1 MTATEPEQ
9 PERPEQLERE
19 VATDPKPEGED
30 VAAWIADTVYAGYV
44 QFIARF
50 QNLTRRAAVNFTS
63 RSWAAQDA
71 DALKR
76 LAAHTDAVLRTVD
89 EIYPHLR
96 SIPDRRGAWRKA
108 RTSYRR
114 RITQRSDLE
123 LAETFFNSVTRR
135 IFTTIGVDNDV
146 ELRWFGASTLPRGMG
161 RSEMFQTWTRTQ
173 DSAAMVHSILESF
186 DFQVPWS
193 DLDGDARRV
202 AARIDAFLLD
212 SWDALDVDGI
222 DMLGTV
228 FYRNKGAYLV
238 GRLRHLNR
246 VTPIVFPIVHG
257 DDGIQ
262 VDTVLLTESQ
272 ASRLFSFTRSYFFV
286 EAPKPAELVGFCK
299 SMLPMKSI
307 SELYTSVG
315 FNQHGKT
322 TLYRSLYRH
331 MQNSHDK
338 IVRARGTPGMVMSVF
353 TLVSF
358 NVVFKII
365 KDRFDPPKN
374 TTPQAVRGRYR
385 LVAQHDRVGRMVDA
399 HEFENLSFDRD
410 RFDPDLLDELLTEA
424 SLTVR
429 VEGDQVVFSHVY
441 TERQVYPL
449 NLYLREMSA
458 DRAEAAALDWG
469 WAIKDLA
476 AANIWPG
483 DLFTKNFGVT
493 RHGSV
498 VFYDYDEITLLDA
511 CRFRRIPQSDN
522 HEHEMRATPWF
533 AVEPGD
539 VFPEQFPTFMAF
551 PTDVPHE
558 IWNRFQTVHG
568 DLFTADFWI
577 DVQHRLANQDIPEF
591 YPYPDRLRFRRG
603 DPTLPKIGSAQ

>member
-1 MTATEPEQ
+1 VTTTEPRREAAADLQ
-9 PERPEQLERE
+9 AADPEDIAP
-19 VATDPKPEGED
+19 
-30 VAAWIADTVYAGYV
+30 WIADTVYAGYV
-44 QFIARF
+44 EYIAAF
-50 QNLTRRAAVNFTS
+50 HNLTRRAAANFTS
-63 RSWAAQDA
+63 RSWTSQDA
-71 DALKR
+71 DAIKR
-76 LAAHTDAVLRTVD
+76 LLVHTEIVQRTVA
-89 EIYPHLR
+89 EVHPHLR
-96 SIPDRRGAWRKA
+96 TTPDRRGTWRTA
-108 RTSYRR
+108 RTAYKR
-114 RITQRSDLE
+114 RITQRTDLE

-146 ELRWFGASTLPRGMG
+146 ELRWFGASTLPRGLG
-161 RSEMFQTWTRTQ
+161 RSEMFGTWTRTGG
-173 DSAAMVHSILESF
+173 SAAMVQSILESY
-186 DFQVPWS
+186 DFGVPWV
-193 DLDGDARRV
+193 DLVGDARR
-202 AARIDAFLLD
+202 AGARIDAFLLD
-212 SWDALDVDGI
+212 SWDTLDLDGI
-222 DMLGTV
+222 DMLATV

-246 VTPIVFPIVHG
+246 VTPIVFPIIHG
-257 DDGIQ
+257 DGGIQ
-262 VDTVLLTESQ
+262 IDTVLLTESQ

-286 EAPKPAELVGFCK
+286 ETPKPAELVGFCK

-315 FNQHGKT
+315 FHQHGKT

-338 IVRARGTPGMVMSVF
+338 IMRARGTPGMVMSVF

-374 TTPQAVRGRYR
+374 TTRQAVRDRYR

-429 VEGDQVVFSHVY
+429 VEGDQVVISHVY

-511 CRFRRIPQSDN
+511 CRFRRIPQSDD
-522 HEHEMRATPWF
+522 HEHEMRSTPWF

-539 VFPEQFPTFMAF
+539 VFPEQFPTFMSF
-551 PTDVPHE
+551 PTDVPRE
-558 IWNRFQTVHG
+558 IWERFQTVHG
-568 DLFTADFWI
+568 DLFTPDFWI
-577 DVQHRLANQDIPEF
+577 DVQGRLAEDDVPEF
-591 YPYPDRLRFRRG
+591 FPYPDRLRFRRSG
-603 DPTLPKIGSAQ
+603 PTSPKVGSER

>member
-1 MTATEPEQ
+1 MTTTEPRREAAADLQ
-9 PERPEQLERE
+9 AADPE
-19 VATDPKPEGED
+19 DI
-30 VAAWIADTVYAGYV
+30 AAWIADTVYAGYV
-44 QFIARF
+44 EYIAAF
-50 QNLTRRAAVNFTS
+50 QNLTRRAAANFTS
-63 RSWAAQDA
+63 RSWTSQDA
-71 DALKR
+71 DAIKR
-76 LAAHTDAVLRTVD
+76 LLVHTEIVQRTVA
-89 EIYPHLR
+89 EVHPHLR
-96 SIPDRRGAWRKA
+96 TTPDRRGTWRTA
-108 RTSYRR
+108 RTAYKR
-114 RITQRSDLE
+114 RITQRTDLE

-146 ELRWFGASTLPRGMG
+146 ELRWFGASTLPRGLG
-161 RSEMFQTWTRTQ
+161 RSEMFGTWTRTGG
-173 DSAAMVHSILESF
+173 SAAMVQSILESY
-186 DFQVPWS
+186 DFGVPWV
-193 DLDGDARRV
+193 DLVGDARR
-202 AARIDAFLLD
+202 AGARIDAFLLD
-212 SWDALDVDGI
+212 SWDTLDLDGI
-222 DMLGTV
+222 DMLSTV

-246 VTPIVFPIVHG
+246 VTPIVFPIIHG
-257 DDGIQ
+257 DGGIQ
-262 VDTVLLTESQ
+262 IDTVLLTESQ

-286 EAPKPAELVGFCK
+286 ETPKPAELVGFCK

-315 FNQHGKT
+315 FHQHGKT

-338 IVRARGTPGMVMSVF
+338 IMRARGTPGMVMSVF

-374 TTPQAVRGRYR
+374 TTRQAVRDRYR

-429 VEGDQVVFSHVY
+429 VEGDQVVISHVY

-511 CRFRRIPQSDN
+511 CRFRRIPQSDD
-522 HEHEMRATPWF
+522 HEHEMRSTPWF

-539 VFPEQFPTFMAF
+539 IFPEQFPTFMSF
-551 PTDVPHE
+551 PTDVPRE
-558 IWNRFQTVHG
+558 IWERFQTVHG
-568 DLFTADFWI
+568 DLFTPDFWI
-577 DVQHRLANQDIPEF
+577 NVQGRLAENDVPEF

-603 DPTLPKIGSAQ
+603 GPTSPKVGSEQ

>member
-1 MTATEPEQ
+1 VTATEPEQ

-173 DSAAMVHSILESF
+173 DSAAMVHSILGSF

-246 VTPIVFPIVHG
+246 VTPIVFPVVHG

-374 TTPQAVRGRYR
+374 TTPQAVRDRYR

-429 VEGDQVVFSHVY
+429 VEGDQVVISHVY

-511 CRFRRIPQSDN
+511 CRFRRIPQSDD

-603 DPTLPKIGSAQ
+603 GPTLPKIGSAQ

>member
-1 MTATEPEQ
+1 VSTGEPVTEI
-9 PERPEQLERE
+9 
-19 VATDPKPEGED
+19 DPADDGD

-44 QFIARF
+44 EFIATF
-50 QNLTRRAAVNFTS
+50 QSLTRRAATNFSS
-63 RSWAAQDA
+63 RSWPTQDA
-71 DALKR
+71 DAVKR
-76 LAAHTDAVLRTVD
+76 LSAHTEVVQKTVA
-89 EIYPHLR
+89 EIHPHLR
-96 SIPDRRGAWRKA
+96 ATPDRRGAWRTA

-146 ELRWFGASTLPRGMG
+146 ELRWFGASTLPRGLD
-161 RSEMFQTWTRTQ
+161 RSETFGTWTRTRG
-173 DSAAMVHSILESF
+173 SAAMVEAILESY
-186 DFQVPWS
+186 DFGVPWV
-193 DLDGDARRV
+193 DLNGDARR
-202 AARIDAFLLD
+202 AGARLDAFLLD
-212 SWDALDVDGI
+212 SWDTLDLDGI
-222 DMLGTV
+222 DMLDTV

-246 VTPIVFPIVHG
+246 VTPVVFPVLHG
-257 DDGIQ
+257 EALHGEEGIQ
-262 VDTVLLTESQ
+262 LDTVLLTESQ

-286 EAPKPAELVGFCK
+286 ETPKPAALVGFCK

-358 NVVFKII
+358 NVVFKVI

-374 TTPQAVRGRYR
+374 TTRQAVRDRYR

-410 RFDPDLLDELLTEA
+410 RFDPDLLEELLTEA
-424 SLTVR
+424 ALTVR
-429 VEGDQVVFSHVY
+429 VEDDQVVISHVY

-469 WAIKDLA
+469 CAIKDLA

-498 VFYDYDEITLLDA
+498 VFYDYDEITLLDE
-511 CRFRRIPQSDN
+511 CRFRHIPQSDD
-522 HEHEMRATPWF
+522 HEHEMRSTPWF
-533 AVEPGD
+533 AIEPGD
-539 VFPEQFPTFMAF
+539 VFPEQFPTFMSF
-551 PTDVPHE
+551 PSGVPSE
-558 IWNRFQTVHG
+558 IWERFRTVHG
-568 DLFTADFWI
+568 DLFTTDFWI
-577 DVQHRLANQDIPEF
+577 DVQGRLAEHDVPDF

-603 DPTLPKIGSAQ
+603 GPLLPKVGSAP

>member
-1 MTATEPEQ
+1 MTTTEPRREAAADLQ
-9 PERPEQLERE
+9 AADPE
-19 VATDPKPEGED
+19 DI
-30 VAAWIADTVYAGYV
+30 AAWIADTVYAGYV
-44 QFIARF
+44 EYIAAF
-50 QNLTRRAAVNFTS
+50 QNLTRRAAANFTS
-63 RSWAAQDA
+63 RSWTSQDA
-71 DALKR
+71 DAIKR
-76 LAAHTDAVLRTVD
+76 LLVHTEIVQRTVA
-89 EIYPHLR
+89 EVHPHLR
-96 SIPDRRGAWRKA
+96 TTPDRRGTWRTA
-108 RTSYRR
+108 RTAYKR
-114 RITQRSDLE
+114 RITQRTDLE

-146 ELRWFGASTLPRGMG
+146 ELRWFGASTLPRGLG
-161 RSEMFQTWTRTQ
+161 RSEMFGTWTRTGG
-173 DSAAMVHSILESF
+173 SAAMVQSILESY
-186 DFQVPWS
+186 DFGVPWA
-193 DLDGDARRV
+193 DLVGDARR
-202 AARIDAFLLD
+202 AGARIDAFLLD
-212 SWDALDVDGI
+212 SWDTLDLDGI
-222 DMLGTV
+222 DMLATV

-246 VTPIVFPIVHG
+246 VTPIVFPIIHG
-257 DDGIQ
+257 DGGIQ
-262 VDTVLLTESQ
+262 IDTVLLTESQ

-286 EAPKPAELVGFCK
+286 ETPKPAELVGFCK

-315 FNQHGKT
+315 FHQHGKT

-338 IVRARGTPGMVMSVF
+338 IMRARGTPGMVMSVF

-374 TTPQAVRGRYR
+374 TTRQAVRDRYR

-429 VEGDQVVFSHVY
+429 VEGDQVVISHVY

-511 CRFRRIPQSDN
+511 CRFRRIPQSDD
-522 HEHEMRATPWF
+522 HEHEMRSTPWF

-539 VFPEQFPTFMAF
+539 IFPEQFPTFMSF
-551 PTDVPHE
+551 PTDVPRE
-558 IWNRFQTVHG
+558 IWERFQTVHG
-568 DLFTADFWI
+568 DLFTPDFWI
-577 DVQHRLANQDIPEF
+577 DVQGRLAEDDVPEF
-591 YPYPDRLRFRRG
+591 FPYPDRLRFRRG
-603 DPTLPKIGSAQ
+603 GPTSPKVGSAR

>member
-1 MTATEPEQ
+1 MTTTEPGREAAADLQ
-9 PERPEQLERE
+9 AANPE
-19 VATDPKPEGED
+19 DI
-30 VAAWIADTVYAGYV
+30 AAWIADTVYAGYV
-44 QFIARF
+44 EYIAAF
-50 QNLTRRAAVNFTS
+50 QNLTRRAAANFTS
-63 RSWAAQDA
+63 RSWTSQDA
-71 DALKR
+71 DAIKR
-76 LAAHTDAVLRTVD
+76 LLVHTEIVQRTVA
-89 EIYPHLR
+89 EVHPHLR
-96 SIPDRRGAWRKA
+96 TTPDRRGTWRTA
-108 RTSYRR
+108 RTAYKR
-114 RITQRSDLE
+114 RITQRTDLE

-146 ELRWFGASTLPRGMG
+146 ELRWFGASTLPRGLG
-161 RSEMFQTWTRTQ
+161 RSEMFGTWTRTEG
-173 DSAAMVHSILESF
+173 SAAMVQSILESY
-186 DFQVPWS
+186 DFGVPWV
-193 DLDGDARRV
+193 DLVGDARR
-202 AARIDAFLLD
+202 AGARIDAFLLD
-212 SWDALDVDGI
+212 SWDTLDLDGI
-222 DMLGTV
+222 DMLATV

-246 VTPIVFPIVHG
+246 VTPIVFPIIHG
-257 DDGIQ
+257 DGGIQ
-262 VDTVLLTESQ
+262 IDTVLLTESQ

-286 EAPKPAELVGFCK
+286 ETPKPAELVGFCK

-315 FNQHGKT
+315 FHQHGKT

-338 IVRARGTPGMVMSVF
+338 IMRARGTPGMVMSVF

-374 TTPQAVRGRYR
+374 TTRQAVRDRYR

-429 VEGDQVVFSHVY
+429 VEGDQVVISHVY

-511 CRFRRIPQSDN
+511 CRFRRIPQSDD
-522 HEHEMRATPWF
+522 HEHEMRSTPWF

-539 VFPEQFPTFMAF
+539 VFPEQFPTFMSF
-551 PTDVPHE
+551 PTDVPRE
-558 IWNRFQTVHG
+558 IWERFQTVHG
-568 DLFTADFWI
+568 DLFTPDFWI
-577 DVQHRLANQDIPEF
+577 DVQGRLAEDDVPEF
-591 YPYPDRLRFRRG
+591 FPYPDRLRFRRSG
-603 DPTLPKIGSAQ
+603 PTSPKVGSER

>member
-1 MTATEPEQ
+1 MTTTQPRREAAADLQAADPEDIA
-9 PERPEQLERE
+9 P
-19 VATDPKPEGED
+19 
-30 VAAWIADTVYAGYV
+30 WIADTVYAGYV
-44 QFIARF
+44 EYIAAF
-50 QNLTRRAAVNFTS
+50 QNLTRRAAANFTT
-63 RSWAAQDA
+63 RSWTSQDA
-71 DALKR
+71 DAIKR
-76 LAAHTDAVLRTVD
+76 LLVHTEIVQRTVA
-89 EIYPHLR
+89 EVHPHLR
-96 SIPDRRGAWRKA
+96 TTPDRRGTWRTA
-108 RTSYRR
+108 RTAYKR
-114 RITQRSDLE
+114 RITQRTDLE

-146 ELRWFGASTLPRGMG
+146 ELRWFGASTLPRGLG
-161 RSEMFQTWTRTQ
+161 RSEMFGTWTRTGG
-173 DSAAMVHSILESF
+173 SAAMAQSILESY
-186 DFQVPWS
+186 DFGVPWV
-193 DLDGDARRV
+193 DLVGDARR
-202 AARIDAFLLD
+202 AGARIDAFLLD
-212 SWDALDVDGI
+212 SWDTLDLDGI
-222 DMLGTV
+222 DMLATV

-246 VTPIVFPIVHG
+246 VTPIVFPIIHG
-257 DDGIQ
+257 DGGIQ
-262 VDTVLLTESQ
+262 IDTVLLTESQ

-286 EAPKPAELVGFCK
+286 ETPKPAELVGFCK

-315 FNQHGKT
+315 FHQHGKT

-338 IVRARGTPGMVMSVF
+338 IMRARGTPGMVMSVF

-374 TTPQAVRGRYR
+374 TTRQAVRDRYR

-429 VEGDQVVFSHVY
+429 VEGDQVVISHVY

-511 CRFRRIPQSDN
+511 CRFRRIPQSDD
-522 HEHEMRATPWF
+522 HEHEMRSTPWF

-539 VFPEQFPTFMAF
+539 IFPEQFPTFMSF
-551 PTDVPHE
+551 PTDVPRE
-558 IWNRFQTVHG
+558 IWERFQTVHG
-568 DLFTADFWI
+568 DLFTPDFWI
-577 DVQHRLANQDIPEF
+577 DVQGRLAEDDIPEF

-603 DPTLPKIGSAQ
+603 GPTSPKVGSAR

>member
-1 MTATEPEQ
+1 MTTTEPRREAAADLQ
-9 PERPEQLERE
+9 AADPEDIAP
-19 VATDPKPEGED
+19 
-30 VAAWIADTVYAGYV
+30 WIADTVYAGYV
-44 QFIARF
+44 EYIAAF
-50 QNLTRRAAVNFTS
+50 QNLTRRAAANFTS
-63 RSWAAQDA
+63 RSWTSQDA
-71 DALKR
+71 DAIKR
-76 LAAHTDAVLRTVD
+76 LLVHTEIVQRTVA
-89 EIYPHLR
+89 EVHPHLR
-96 SIPDRRGAWRKA
+96 TTPDRRGTWRTA
-108 RTSYRR
+108 RTAYKR
-114 RITQRSDLE
+114 RITQRTDLE

-146 ELRWFGASTLPRGMG
+146 ELRWFGASTLPRGLG
-161 RSEMFQTWTRTQ
+161 RSEMFGTWTRTGG
-173 DSAAMVHSILESF
+173 SAAMVQSILESY
-186 DFQVPWS
+186 DFGVPWV
-193 DLDGDARRV
+193 DLVGDARR
-202 AARIDAFLLD
+202 AGARIDAFLLD
-212 SWDALDVDGI
+212 SWDTLDLDGI
-222 DMLGTV
+222 DMLATV

-246 VTPIVFPIVHG
+246 VTPIVFPIIHG
-257 DDGIQ
+257 DGGIQ
-262 VDTVLLTESQ
+262 IDTVLLTESQ

-286 EAPKPAELVGFCK
+286 ETPKPAELVGFCK

-315 FNQHGKT
+315 FHQHGKT

-338 IVRARGTPGMVMSVF
+338 IMRARGTPGMVMSVF

-374 TTPQAVRGRYR
+374 TTRQAVRDRYR

-429 VEGDQVVFSHVY
+429 VEGDQVVISHVY

-511 CRFRRIPQSDN
+511 CRFRRIPQSDD
-522 HEHEMRATPWF
+522 HEHEMRSTPWF

-539 VFPEQFPTFMAF
+539 VFPEQFPTFMSF
-551 PTDVPHE
+551 PTDVPRE
-558 IWNRFQTVHG
+558 IWERFQTVHG
-568 DLFTADFWI
+568 DLFTPDFWI
-577 DVQHRLANQDIPEF
+577 DVQGRLAEDDVPEF
-591 YPYPDRLRFRRG
+591 FPYPDRLRFRRSG
-603 DPTLPKIGSAQ
+603 PTSPKVGSER

>member
-1 MTATEPEQ
+1 MTTTQPRREAAADLQAADPE
-9 PERPEQLERE
+9 
-19 VATDPKPEGED
+19 DI
-30 VAAWIADTVYAGYV
+30 AAWIADTVYAGYV
-44 QFIARF
+44 EYIAAF
-50 QNLTRRAAVNFTS
+50 QNLTRRAAANFTT
-63 RSWAAQDA
+63 RSWTSQDA
-71 DALKR
+71 DAIKR
-76 LAAHTDAVLRTVD
+76 LLVHAEIVQRTVA
-89 EIYPHLR
+89 EVHPHLR
-96 SIPDRRGAWRKA
+96 TTPDRRGTWRTA
-108 RTSYRR
+108 RTAYKR
-114 RITQRSDLE
+114 RITQRTDLE

-146 ELRWFGASTLPRGMG
+146 ELRWFGASTLPRGLG
-161 RSEMFQTWTRTQ
+161 RSEMFETWTRTGG
-173 DSAAMVHSILESF
+173 SAAMVQSILESY
-186 DFQVPWS
+186 DFGVPWV
-193 DLDGDARRV
+193 DLVGDARR
-202 AARIDAFLLD
+202 AGARIDAFLLD
-212 SWDALDVDGI
+212 SWDTLDLDGI
-222 DMLGTV
+222 DMLATV

-246 VTPIVFPIVHG
+246 VTPIVFPIIHG
-257 DDGIQ
+257 DGGIQ
-262 VDTVLLTESQ
+262 IDTVLLTESQ

-286 EAPKPAELVGFCK
+286 ETPKPAELVGFCK

-315 FNQHGKT
+315 FHQHGKT

-338 IVRARGTPGMVMSVF
+338 IMRARGTPGMVMSVF

-374 TTPQAVRGRYR
+374 TTRQAVRDRYR

-429 VEGDQVVFSHVY
+429 VEGDQVVISHVY

-511 CRFRRIPQSDN
+511 CRFRRIPQSDD
-522 HEHEMRATPWF
+522 HEHEMRSTPWF

-539 VFPEQFPTFMAF
+539 IFPEQFPTFMSF
-551 PTDVPHE
+551 PTDVPRE
-558 IWNRFQTVHG
+558 IWERFQAVHG
-568 DLFTADFWI
+568 DLFTPDFWI
-577 DVQHRLANQDIPEF
+577 DVQGRLAEDDIPEF

-603 DPTLPKIGSAQ
+603 GPTSPKIGSAR

>member
-1 MTATEPEQ
+1 MTTTEPGREAAADLQ
-9 PERPEQLERE
+9 AANPE
-19 VATDPKPEGED
+19 DI
-30 VAAWIADTVYAGYV
+30 AAWIADTVYAGYV
-44 QFIARF
+44 EYIAAF
-50 QNLTRRAAVNFTS
+50 HNLTRRAAANFTS
-63 RSWAAQDA
+63 RSWTSQDA
-71 DALKR
+71 DAIKR
-76 LAAHTDAVLRTVD
+76 LLVHTEIVQRTVA
-89 EIYPHLR
+89 EVHPHLR
-96 SIPDRRGAWRKA
+96 TTPDRRGTWRTA
-108 RTSYRR
+108 RTAYKR
-114 RITQRSDLE
+114 RITQRTDLE

-146 ELRWFGASTLPRGMG
+146 ELRWFGASTLPRGLG
-161 RSEMFQTWTRTQ
+161 RSEMFGTWTRTGG
-173 DSAAMVHSILESF
+173 SAAMVQSILESY
-186 DFQVPWS
+186 DFGVPWV
-193 DLDGDARRV
+193 DLVGDARR
-202 AARIDAFLLD
+202 AGARIDAFLLD
-212 SWDALDVDGI
+212 SWDTLDLDGI
-222 DMLGTV
+222 DMLATV

-246 VTPIVFPIVHG
+246 VTPIVFPIIHG
-257 DDGIQ
+257 DGGIQ
-262 VDTVLLTESQ
+262 IDTVLLTESQ

-286 EAPKPAELVGFCK
+286 ETPKPAELVGFCK

-315 FNQHGKT
+315 FHQHGKT

-338 IVRARGTPGMVMSVF
+338 IMRARGTPGMVMSVF

-374 TTPQAVRGRYR
+374 TTRQAVRDRYR

-429 VEGDQVVFSHVY
+429 VEGDQVVISHVY

-511 CRFRRIPQSDN
+511 CRFRRIPQSDD
-522 HEHEMRATPWF
+522 HEHEMRSTPWF

-539 VFPEQFPTFMAF
+539 VFPEQFPTFMSF
-551 PTDVPHE
+551 PTDVPRE
-558 IWNRFQTVHG
+558 IWERFQTVHG
-568 DLFTADFWI
+568 DLFTPDFWI
-577 DVQHRLANQDIPEF
+577 DVQGRLAEDDVPEF
-591 YPYPDRLRFRRG
+591 FPYPDRLRFRRSG
-603 DPTLPKIGSAQ
+603 PTSPKVGSER

>member
-1 MTATEPEQ
+1 MTTTEPRREAAADLQ
-9 PERPEQLERE
+9 AADPE
-19 VATDPKPEGED
+19 DI
-30 VAAWIADTVYAGYV
+30 AAWIADTVYAGYV
-44 QFIARF
+44 EYIAAF
-50 QNLTRRAAVNFTS
+50 QNLTRRAATNFTT
-63 RSWAAQDA
+63 RSWTSQDA
-71 DALKR
+71 DAIKR
-76 LAAHTDAVLRTVD
+76 LLVHAEIVQRTVA
-89 EIYPHLR
+89 EVHPHLR
-96 SIPDRRGAWRKA
+96 TTPDRRGTWRTA
-108 RTSYRR
+108 RTAYKR
-114 RITQRSDLE
+114 RITQRTDLE

-146 ELRWFGASTLPRGMG
+146 ELRWFGASTLPRGLG
-161 RSEMFQTWTRTQ
+161 RSEMFETWTRTGG
-173 DSAAMVHSILESF
+173 SAAMVQSILESY
-186 DFQVPWS
+186 DFGVPWV
-193 DLDGDARRV
+193 DLVGDARR
-202 AARIDAFLLD
+202 AGARIDAFLLD
-212 SWDALDVDGI
+212 SWATLDLDGI
-222 DMLGTV
+222 DMLATV

-246 VTPIVFPIVHG
+246 VTPIVFPIIHG
-257 DDGIQ
+257 DGGIQ
-262 VDTVLLTESQ
+262 IDTVLLTESQ

-286 EAPKPAELVGFCK
+286 ETPKPAELVGFCK

-315 FNQHGKT
+315 FHQHGKT

-338 IVRARGTPGMVMSVF
+338 IMRARGTPGMVMSVF

-374 TTPQAVRGRYR
+374 TTRQAVRDRYR

-429 VEGDQVVFSHVY
+429 VEGDQVVISHVY

-511 CRFRRIPQSDN
+511 CRFRRIPQSDD
-522 HEHEMRATPWF
+522 HEHEMRSTPWF

-539 VFPEQFPTFMAF
+539 IFPEQFPTFMSF
-551 PTDVPHE
+551 PTDVPRE
-558 IWNRFQTVHG
+558 IWERFQTVHG
-568 DLFTADFWI
+568 DLFTPDFWI
-577 DVQHRLANQDIPEF
+577 DVQGRLAEDDIPEF

-603 DPTLPKIGSAQ
+603 GPTSPKVGSAR

>member
-1 MTATEPEQ
+1 MTTTQPRREAAADLQAADPE
-9 PERPEQLERE
+9 
-19 VATDPKPEGED
+19 DI
-30 VAAWIADTVYAGYV
+30 AAWIADTVYAGYV
-44 QFIARF
+44 EYIAAF
-50 QNLTRRAAVNFTS
+50 QNLTRRAAANFTT
-63 RSWAAQDA
+63 RSWTSQDA
-71 DALKR
+71 DAIKR
-76 LAAHTDAVLRTVD
+76 LLVHTEIVQRTVA
-89 EIYPHLR
+89 EVHPHLR
-96 SIPDRRGAWRKA
+96 TTPDRRGTWRTA
-108 RTSYRR
+108 RTAYKR
-114 RITQRSDLE
+114 RITQRTDLE

-146 ELRWFGASTLPRGMG
+146 ELRWFGASTLPRGLG
-161 RSEMFQTWTRTQ
+161 RSEMFGTWTRTGG
-173 DSAAMVHSILESF
+173 SAAMVQSILESY
-186 DFQVPWS
+186 DFGVPWV
-193 DLDGDARRV
+193 DLVGDARR
-202 AARIDAFLLD
+202 AGARIDAFLLD
-212 SWDALDVDGI
+212 SWATLDLDGI
-222 DMLGTV
+222 DMLATV

-246 VTPIVFPIVHG
+246 VTPIVFPIIHG
-257 DDGIQ
+257 DGGIQ
-262 VDTVLLTESQ
+262 IDTVLLTESQ

-286 EAPKPAELVGFCK
+286 ETPKPAELVGFCK

-315 FNQHGKT
+315 FHQHGKT

-338 IVRARGTPGMVMSVF
+338 IMRARGTPGMVMSVF

-374 TTPQAVRGRYR
+374 TTRQAVRDRYR

-429 VEGDQVVFSHVY
+429 VEGDQVVISHVY

-511 CRFRRIPQSDN
+511 CRFRRIPQSDD
-522 HEHEMRATPWF
+522 HEHEMRSTPWF

-539 VFPEQFPTFMAF
+539 IFPEQFPTFMSF
-551 PTDVPHE
+551 PTDVPRE
-558 IWNRFQTVHG
+558 IWERFQAVHG
-568 DLFTADFWI
+568 DLFTPDFWI
-577 DVQHRLANQDIPEF
+577 DVQGRLAEDDIPEF

-603 DPTLPKIGSAQ
+603 GPTSPKVGSAR

>member
-1 MTATEPEQ
+1 MTTTQPRREAAADLQAADPEDIA
-9 PERPEQLERE
+9 P
-19 VATDPKPEGED
+19 
-30 VAAWIADTVYAGYV
+30 WIADTVYAGYV
-44 QFIARF
+44 EYIAAF
-50 QNLTRRAAVNFTS
+50 QNLTRRAAANFTT
-63 RSWAAQDA
+63 RSWTSQDA
-71 DALKR
+71 DAIKR
-76 LAAHTDAVLRTVD
+76 LLVHTEIVQRTVA
-89 EIYPHLR
+89 EVHPHLR
-96 SIPDRRGAWRKA
+96 TTPDRRGTWRTA
-108 RTSYRR
+108 RTAYKR
-114 RITQRSDLE
+114 RITQRTDLE

-146 ELRWFGASTLPRGMG
+146 ELRWFGASTLPRGLG
-161 RSEMFQTWTRTQ
+161 RSEMFETWTRTGG
-173 DSAAMVHSILESF
+173 SAAMVQSILESY
-186 DFQVPWS
+186 DFGVPWV
-193 DLDGDARRV
+193 DLVGDARR
-202 AARIDAFLLD
+202 AGARIDAFLLD
-212 SWDALDVDGI
+212 SWDTLDLDGI
-222 DMLGTV
+222 DMLATV

-246 VTPIVFPIVHG
+246 VTPIVFPIIHG
-257 DDGIQ
+257 DGGIQ
-262 VDTVLLTESQ
+262 IDTVLLTESQ

-286 EAPKPAELVGFCK
+286 ETPKPAELVGFCK

-315 FNQHGKT
+315 FHQHGKT

-338 IVRARGTPGMVMSVF
+338 IMRARGTPGMVMSVF

-374 TTPQAVRGRYR
+374 TTRQAVRDRYR

-429 VEGDQVVFSHVY
+429 VEGDQVVISHVY

-511 CRFRRIPQSDN
+511 CRFRRIPQSDD
-522 HEHEMRATPWF
+522 HEHEMRSTPWF

-539 VFPEQFPTFMAF
+539 IFPEQFPTFMSF
-551 PTDVPHE
+551 PTDVPRE
-558 IWNRFQTVHG
+558 IWERFQTVHG
-568 DLFTADFWI
+568 DLFTPDFWI
-577 DVQHRLANQDIPEF
+577 DVQGRLAEDDIPEF

-603 DPTLPKIGSAQ
+603 GPTSPKVGSAR

>member
-1 MTATEPEQ
+1 MTTTEPGREAAADLQ
-9 PERPEQLERE
+9 AADPEDIAP
-19 VATDPKPEGED
+19 
-30 VAAWIADTVYAGYV
+30 WIADTVYAGYV
-44 QFIARF
+44 EYIAAF
-50 QNLTRRAAVNFTS
+50 HNLTRRAAANFTS
-63 RSWAAQDA
+63 RSWTSQDA
-71 DALKR
+71 DAIKR
-76 LAAHTDAVLRTVD
+76 LLVHTEIVQRTVA
-89 EIYPHLR
+89 EVHPHLR
-96 SIPDRRGAWRKA
+96 TTPDRRGTWRTA
-108 RTSYRR
+108 RTAYKR
-114 RITQRSDLE
+114 RITQRTDLE

-146 ELRWFGASTLPRGMG
+146 ELRWFGASTLPRGLG
-161 RSEMFQTWTRTQ
+161 RSEMFGTWTRTGG
-173 DSAAMVHSILESF
+173 SAAMVQSILESY
-186 DFQVPWS
+186 DFGVPWV
-193 DLDGDARRV
+193 DLVGDARR
-202 AARIDAFLLD
+202 AGARIDAFLLD
-212 SWDALDVDGI
+212 SWDTLDLDGI
-222 DMLGTV
+222 DMLATV

-246 VTPIVFPIVHG
+246 VTPIVFPIIHG
-257 DDGIQ
+257 DGGIQ
-262 VDTVLLTESQ
+262 IDTVLLTESQ

-286 EAPKPAELVGFCK
+286 ETPKPAELVGFCK

-315 FNQHGKT
+315 FHQHGKT

-338 IVRARGTPGMVMSVF
+338 IMRARGTPGMVMSVF

-374 TTPQAVRGRYR
+374 TTRQAVRDRYR

-429 VEGDQVVFSHVY
+429 VEGDQVVVSHVY

-511 CRFRRIPQSDN
+511 CRFRRIPQSDD
-522 HEHEMRATPWF
+522 HEHEMRSTPWF

-539 VFPEQFPTFMAF
+539 VFPEQFPTFMSF
-551 PTDVPHE
+551 PADVPRE
-558 IWNRFQTVHG
+558 IWERFQTVHG
-568 DLFTADFWI
+568 DLFTPDFWI
-577 DVQHRLANQDIPEF
+577 DVQGRLAEDDVPEF
-591 YPYPDRLRFRRG
+591 FPYPDRLRFRRSG
-603 DPTLPKIGSAQ
+603 PTSPKVGSER

>member
-1 MTATEPEQ
+1 VTTTEPRREAAADLQ
-9 PERPEQLERE
+9 AADPEDIAP
-19 VATDPKPEGED
+19 
-30 VAAWIADTVYAGYV
+30 WIADTVYAGYV
-44 QFIARF
+44 EYIAAF
-50 QNLTRRAAVNFTS
+50 QNLTRRAAANFTS
-63 RSWAAQDA
+63 RSWTSQDA
-71 DALKR
+71 DAIKR
-76 LAAHTDAVLRTVD
+76 LLVHTEIVQRTVA
-89 EIYPHLR
+89 EVHPHLR
-96 SIPDRRGAWRKA
+96 TTPDRRGTWRTA
-108 RTSYRR
+108 RTAYKR
-114 RITQRSDLE
+114 RITQRTDLE

-146 ELRWFGASTLPRGMG
+146 ELRWFGASTLPRGLG
-161 RSEMFQTWTRTQ
+161 RSEMFGTWTRTGG
-173 DSAAMVHSILESF
+173 SAAMVQSILESY
-186 DFQVPWS
+186 DFGVPWV
-193 DLDGDARRV
+193 DLVGDARR
-202 AARIDAFLLD
+202 AGARIDAFLLD
-212 SWDALDVDGI
+212 SWDTLDLDGI
-222 DMLGTV
+222 DMLATV

-246 VTPIVFPIVHG
+246 VTPIVFPIIHG
-257 DDGIQ
+257 DGGIQ
-262 VDTVLLTESQ
+262 IDTVLLTESQ

-286 EAPKPAELVGFCK
+286 ETPKPAELVGFCK

-315 FNQHGKT
+315 FHQHGKT

-338 IVRARGTPGMVMSVF
+338 IMRARGTPGMVMSVF

-374 TTPQAVRGRYR
+374 TTRQAVRDRYR

-429 VEGDQVVFSHVY
+429 VEGDQVVVSHVY

-511 CRFRRIPQSDN
+511 CRFRRIPQSDD
-522 HEHEMRATPWF
+522 HEHEMRSTPWF

-539 VFPEQFPTFMAF
+539 VFPEQFPTFMSF
-551 PTDVPHE
+551 PTDVPRE
-558 IWNRFQTVHG
+558 IWERFQTVHG
-568 DLFTADFWI
+568 DLFTPDFWI
-577 DVQHRLANQDIPEF
+577 DVQGRLAEDDVPEF
-591 YPYPDRLRFRRG
+591 FPYPDRLRFRRSG
-603 DPTLPKIGSAQ
+603 PTSPKVGSER

>member
-1 MTATEPEQ
+1 MTTTEPRREAAADLQ
-9 PERPEQLERE
+9 AADPEDIAP
-19 VATDPKPEGED
+19 
-30 VAAWIADTVYAGYV
+30 WIADTVYAGYV
-44 QFIARF
+44 EYIAAF
-50 QNLTRRAAVNFTS
+50 QNLTRRAAANFTT
-63 RSWAAQDA
+63 RSWTSQDA
-71 DALKR
+71 DAIKR
-76 LAAHTDAVLRTVD
+76 LLVHTEIVQRTVA
-89 EIYPHLR
+89 EVHPHLR
-96 SIPDRRGAWRKA
+96 TTPDRRGTWRTA
-108 RTSYRR
+108 RTAYKR
-114 RITQRSDLE
+114 RITQRTDLE

-146 ELRWFGASTLPRGMG
+146 ELRWFGASTLPRGLG
-161 RSEMFQTWTRTQ
+161 RSEMFGTWTRTGG
-173 DSAAMVHSILESF
+173 SAAMAQSILESY
-186 DFQVPWS
+186 DFGVPWV
-193 DLDGDARRV
+193 DLVGDARR
-202 AARIDAFLLD
+202 AGARIDAFLLD
-212 SWDALDVDGI
+212 SWATLDLDGI
-222 DMLGTV
+222 DMLATV

-246 VTPIVFPIVHG
+246 VTPIVFPIIHG
-257 DDGIQ
+257 DGGIQ
-262 VDTVLLTESQ
+262 IDTVLLTESQ

-286 EAPKPAELVGFCK
+286 ETPKPAELVGFCK

-315 FNQHGKT
+315 FHQHGKT

-338 IVRARGTPGMVMSVF
+338 IMRARGTPGMVMSVF

-374 TTPQAVRGRYR
+374 TTRQAVRDRYR

-429 VEGDQVVFSHVY
+429 VEGDQVVISHVY

-511 CRFRRIPQSDN
+511 CRFRRIPQSDD
-522 HEHEMRATPWF
+522 HEHEMRSTPWF

-539 VFPEQFPTFMAF
+539 IFPEQFPTFMSF
-551 PTDVPHE
+551 PTDVPRE
-558 IWNRFQTVHG
+558 IWERFQAVHG
-568 DLFTADFWI
+568 DLFTPDFWI
-577 DVQHRLANQDIPEF
+577 DVQGRLAEDDIPEF

-603 DPTLPKIGSAQ
+603 GPTSPKVGSAR

>member
-1 MTATEPEQ
+1 MTTTQPRREAAADLQAADPE
-9 PERPEQLERE
+9 
-19 VATDPKPEGED
+19 DI
-30 VAAWIADTVYAGYV
+30 AAWIADTVYAGYV
-44 QFIARF
+44 EYIAAF
-50 QNLTRRAAVNFTS
+50 QNLTRRAAANFTT
-63 RSWAAQDA
+63 RSWTSQDA
-71 DALKR
+71 DAIKR
-76 LAAHTDAVLRTVD
+76 LLVHAEIVQRTVA
-89 EIYPHLR
+89 EVHPHLR
-96 SIPDRRGAWRKA
+96 TTPDRRGTWRTA
-108 RTSYRR
+108 RTAYKR
-114 RITQRSDLE
+114 RITQRTDLE

-146 ELRWFGASTLPRGMG
+146 ELRWFGASTLPRGLG
-161 RSEMFQTWTRTQ
+161 RSEMFGTWTRTGG
-173 DSAAMVHSILESF
+173 SATMAQSILESY
-186 DFQVPWS
+186 DFGVPWV
-193 DLDGDARRV
+193 DLVGDARR
-202 AARIDAFLLD
+202 AGARIDAFLLD
-212 SWDALDVDGI
+212 SWATLDLDGI
-222 DMLGTV
+222 DMLATV

-246 VTPIVFPIVHG
+246 VTPIVFPIIHG
-257 DDGIQ
+257 DGGIQ
-262 VDTVLLTESQ
+262 IDTVLLTESQ

-286 EAPKPAELVGFCK
+286 ETPKPAELVGFCK

-315 FNQHGKT
+315 FHQHGKT

-338 IVRARGTPGMVMSVF
+338 IMRARGTPGMVMSVF

-374 TTPQAVRGRYR
+374 TTRQAVRDRYR

-429 VEGDQVVFSHVY
+429 VEGDQVVISHVY

-511 CRFRRIPQSDN
+511 CRFRRIPQSDD
-522 HEHEMRATPWF
+522 HEHEMRSTPWF

-539 VFPEQFPTFMAF
+539 IFPEQFPTFMSF
-551 PTDVPHE
+551 PTDVPRE
-558 IWNRFQTVHG
+558 IWERFQAVHG
-568 DLFTADFWI
+568 DLFTPDFWI
-577 DVQHRLANQDIPEF
+577 DVQGRLAEDDIPEF

-603 DPTLPKIGSAQ
+603 GPTSPKVGSAR

>member
-1 MTATEPEQ
+1 VTTTEPRREAAADLQ
-9 PERPEQLERE
+9 AADPEDIAP
-19 VATDPKPEGED
+19 
-30 VAAWIADTVYAGYV
+30 WIADTVYAGYV
-44 QFIARF
+44 EYIAAF
-50 QNLTRRAAVNFTS
+50 QNLTRRAAANFTT
-63 RSWAAQDA
+63 RSWTSQDA
-71 DALKR
+71 DAIKR
-76 LAAHTDAVLRTVD
+76 LLVHTEIVQRTVA
-89 EIYPHLR
+89 EVHPHLR
-96 SIPDRRGAWRKA
+96 TTPDRRGTWRTA
-108 RTSYRR
+108 RTAYKR
-114 RITQRSDLE
+114 RITQRTDLE

-146 ELRWFGASTLPRGMG
+146 ELRWFGASTLPRGLG
-161 RSEMFQTWTRTQ
+161 RSEMFETWTRTGG
-173 DSAAMVHSILESF
+173 SAAMVQSILESY
-186 DFQVPWS
+186 DFGVPWV
-193 DLDGDARRV
+193 DLVGDARR
-202 AARIDAFLLD
+202 AGARIDAFLLD
-212 SWDALDVDGI
+212 SWDTLDLDGI
-222 DMLGTV
+222 DMLATV

-246 VTPIVFPIVHG
+246 VTPIVFPIIHG
-257 DDGIQ
+257 DGGIQ
-262 VDTVLLTESQ
+262 IDTVLLTESQ

-286 EAPKPAELVGFCK
+286 ETPKPAELVGFCK

-315 FNQHGKT
+315 FHQHGKT

-338 IVRARGTPGMVMSVF
+338 IMRARGTPGMVMSVF

-374 TTPQAVRGRYR
+374 TTRQAVRDRYR

-429 VEGDQVVFSHVY
+429 VEGDQVVISHVY

-511 CRFRRIPQSDN
+511 CRFRRIPQSDD
-522 HEHEMRATPWF
+522 HEHEMRSTPWF

-539 VFPEQFPTFMAF
+539 IFPEQFPTFMSF
-551 PTDVPHE
+551 PTDVPRE
-558 IWNRFQTVHG
+558 IWERFQTVHG
-568 DLFTADFWI
+568 DLFTPDFWI
-577 DVQHRLANQDIPEF
+577 DVQGRLAEDDVPEF

-603 DPTLPKIGSAQ
+603 GPTSPKVGSAR

>member
-1 MTATEPEQ
+1 MTTTQPRREAAADLQAADPE
-9 PERPEQLERE
+9 
-19 VATDPKPEGED
+19 DI
-30 VAAWIADTVYAGYV
+30 AAWIADTVYAGYV
-44 QFIARF
+44 EYIAAF
-50 QNLTRRAAVNFTS
+50 QNLTRRAAANFTT
-63 RSWAAQDA
+63 RSWTSQDA
-71 DALKR
+71 DAIKR
-76 LAAHTDAVLRTVD
+76 LLVHAEIVQRTVA
-89 EIYPHLR
+89 EVHPHLR
-96 SIPDRRGAWRKA
+96 TTPDRRGTWRTA
-108 RTSYRR
+108 RTAYKR
-114 RITQRSDLE
+114 RITQRTDLE

-146 ELRWFGASTLPRGMG
+146 ELRWFGASTLPRGLG
-161 RSEMFQTWTRTQ
+161 RSEMFGTWTRTGG
-173 DSAAMVHSILESF
+173 SAAMVQSILESY
-186 DFQVPWS
+186 DFGVPWV
-193 DLDGDARRV
+193 DLVGDARR
-202 AARIDAFLLD
+202 AGARIDAFLLD
-212 SWDALDVDGI
+212 SWATLDLDGI
-222 DMLGTV
+222 DMLATV

-246 VTPIVFPIVHG
+246 VTPIVFPIIHG
-257 DDGIQ
+257 DGGIQ
-262 VDTVLLTESQ
+262 IDTVLLTESQ

-286 EAPKPAELVGFCK
+286 ETPKPAELVGFCK

-315 FNQHGKT
+315 FHQHGKT

-338 IVRARGTPGMVMSVF
+338 IMRARGTPGMVMSVF

-374 TTPQAVRGRYR
+374 TTRQAVRDRYR

-429 VEGDQVVFSHVY
+429 VEGDQVVISHVY

-511 CRFRRIPQSDN
+511 CRFRRIPQSDD
-522 HEHEMRATPWF
+522 HEHEMRSTPWF

-539 VFPEQFPTFMAF
+539 IFPEQFPTFMSF
-551 PTDVPHE
+551 PTDVPRE
-558 IWNRFQTVHG
+558 IWERFQAVHG
-568 DLFTADFWI
+568 DLFTPDFWI
-577 DVQHRLANQDIPEF
+577 DVQGRLAEDDIPEF

-603 DPTLPKIGSAQ
+603 GPTSPKVGSAR

>member
-1 MTATEPEQ
+1 MTTTEPRREAAADLQ
-9 PERPEQLERE
+9 AADPEDIAP
-19 VATDPKPEGED
+19 
-30 VAAWIADTVYAGYV
+30 WIADTVYAGYV
-44 QFIARF
+44 EYIAAF
-50 QNLTRRAAVNFTS
+50 QNLTRRAAANFTT
-63 RSWAAQDA
+63 RSWTSQDA
-71 DALKR
+71 DAIKR
-76 LAAHTDAVLRTVD
+76 LLVHTEIVQRTVA
-89 EIYPHLR
+89 EVHPHLR
-96 SIPDRRGAWRKA
+96 TTPDRRGTWRTA
-108 RTSYRR
+108 RTAYKR
-114 RITQRSDLE
+114 RITQRTDLE

-146 ELRWFGASTLPRGMG
+146 ELRWFGASTLPRGLG
-161 RSEMFQTWTRTQ
+161 RSEMFGTWTRTGG
-173 DSAAMVHSILESF
+173 SAAMVQSILESY
-186 DFQVPWS
+186 DFGVPWV
-193 DLDGDARRV
+193 DLVGDARR
-202 AARIDAFLLD
+202 AGARIDAFLLD
-212 SWDALDVDGI
+212 SWDTLDLDGI
-222 DMLGTV
+222 DMLSTV

-246 VTPIVFPIVHG
+246 VTPIVFPIIHG
-257 DDGIQ
+257 DGGIQ
-262 VDTVLLTESQ
+262 IDTVLLTESQ

-286 EAPKPAELVGFCK
+286 ETPKPAELVGFCK

-315 FNQHGKT
+315 FHQHGKT

-338 IVRARGTPGMVMSVF
+338 IMRARGTPGMVMSVF

-374 TTPQAVRGRYR
+374 TTRQAVRDRYR

-429 VEGDQVVFSHVY
+429 VEGDQVVISHVY

-511 CRFRRIPQSDN
+511 CRFRRIPQSDD
-522 HEHEMRATPWF
+522 HEHEMRSTPWF

-539 VFPEQFPTFMAF
+539 IFPEQFPTFMSF
-551 PTDVPHE
+551 PTDVPRE
-558 IWNRFQTVHG
+558 IWERFQTVHG
-568 DLFTADFWI
+568 DLFTPDFWI
-577 DVQHRLANQDIPEF
+577 DVQGRLAEDDVPEF
-591 YPYPDRLRFRRG
+591 FPYPDRLRFRRG
-603 DPTLPKIGSAQ
+603 GPTSPKVGSAR